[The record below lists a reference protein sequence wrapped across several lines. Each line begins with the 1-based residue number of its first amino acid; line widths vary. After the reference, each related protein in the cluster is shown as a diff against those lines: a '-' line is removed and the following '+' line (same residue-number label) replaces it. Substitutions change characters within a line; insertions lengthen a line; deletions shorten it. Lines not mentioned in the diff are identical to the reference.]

1 MAWGALEEE
10 MDKLDFVFTEF
21 SEDGA
26 KTNVEGVGGHN
37 QKMALQIEGKQ
48 LLM

>member
-1 MAWGALEEE
+1 MVKLILLCSALVFGMSWGILKEE

-26 KTNVEGVGGHN
+26 KTNVKGVG
-37 QKMALQIEGKQ
+37 E
-48 LLM
+48 